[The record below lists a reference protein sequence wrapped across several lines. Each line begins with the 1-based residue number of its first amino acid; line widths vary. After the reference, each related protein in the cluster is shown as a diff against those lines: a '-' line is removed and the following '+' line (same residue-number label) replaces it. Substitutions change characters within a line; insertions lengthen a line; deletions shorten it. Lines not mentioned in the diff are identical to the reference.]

1 MYFFNCANFWKK
13 DFSQSGRSSLYNC
26 TMYSVQCNGT
36 LDEIRVITRWVKKK
50 NRNWS
55 IQTDQCYCYRPRKT
69 PLQSSPKTFESTSLT
84 EKNRKL
90 LKAVGSRP
98 GAMYGFCKIHR
109 ASVEHCPPFRTT
121 FSALNSP
128 TYKRVNCL
136 VPILKRL
143 KTNEFTIKDSLH
155 FAEEIID
162 QQPDVFMGSLDVDSL
177 FTNIA
182 FEKTIEICTNW
193 LFKESETVE
202 G

>member
-1 MYFFNCANFWKK
+1 MYLFNCVNFWVKEV
-13 DFSQSGRSSLYNC
+13 SQSSRSSLYNC
-26 TMYSVQCNGT
+26 TMYNVQCNGT
-36 LDEIRVITRWVKKK
+36 LDELRVIHNAWRKK

-55 IQTDQCYCYRPRKT
+55 IQTDQYYCCRLRKT
-69 PLQSSPKTFESTSLT
+69 RLQSSPKSFESTSMT
-84 EKNRKL
+84 EKSKKSL
-90 LKAVGSRP
+90 SS
-98 GAMYGFCKIHR
+98 AMYGFCKIHR
-109 ASVEHCPPFRTT
+109 ASVEHYPPFRTN
-121 FSALNSP
+121 FSALNTP
-128 TYKRVNCL
+128 TYKCVNCL

-162 QQPDVFMGSLDVDSL
+162 QQPNFFMGSLDVGSL

-182 FEKTIEICTNW
+182 LEKLVEICTNW

>member
-1 MYFFNCANFWKK
+1 M
-13 DFSQSGRSSLYNC
+13 
-26 TMYSVQCNGT
+26 
-36 LDEIRVITRWVKKK
+36 
-50 NRNWS
+50 
-55 IQTDQCYCYRPRKT
+55 
-69 PLQSSPKTFESTSLT
+69 T

-90 LKAVGSRP
+90 LKAVSSRP
-98 GAMYGFCKIHR
+98 GAMYRFCKIHK
-109 ASVEHCPPFRTT
+109 ASVEHGPPFGTI

-136 VPILKRL
+136 VPIFKRL

-182 FEKTIEICTNW
+182 FEKIIEICTNW